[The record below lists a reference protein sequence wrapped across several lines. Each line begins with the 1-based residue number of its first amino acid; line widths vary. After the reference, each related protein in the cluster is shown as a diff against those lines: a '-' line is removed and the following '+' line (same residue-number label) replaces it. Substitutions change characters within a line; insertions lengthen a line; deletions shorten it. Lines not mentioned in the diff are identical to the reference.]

1 MVYYLQRSIYRQR
14 FVAVRAVALL
24 AMCIRNMISTL
35 RWACIFRS
43 QLRTSLAA
51 WLLVAFSGIFT
62 PAFSLSFQPP
72 PIAAAA
78 DLKFALVEVA
88 EHFTRE
94 TGHEVNLTF
103 GSSGN
108 FTTQIEN
115 GAPFQLFLSADENFV
130 FKLADAGLTLDR
142 GKLYAIGR
150 IVLFAPYGSSLKV
163 VSMADDLKTAVAEG
177 RIKRFAIAN
186 PEHAPY
192 GRAAKA
198 ALQYMDLWVPIE
210 SRLVLGE
217 NASQATQFAA
227 SGSCEGGIVPLS
239 LSKAPE
245 VAKLGSFALIPADW
259 HAGEPLRQRMVLLQN
274 AGETARA
281 FYQYLQ
287 TANAREIFI
296 RYGFVLPE
304 ESPK

>member
-1 MVYYLQRSIYRQR
+1 MESSSSTSTLPRTSTTP
-14 FVAVRAVALL
+14 ASLGKGMATWLL
-24 AMCIRNMISTL
+24 AVVLGLCAPHIGQASE
-35 RWACIFRS
+35 A
-43 QLRTSLAA
+43 
-51 WLLVAFSGIFT
+51 
-62 PAFSLSFQPP
+62 P

-78 DLKFALVEVA
+78 DLKFALAEVA
-88 EHFTRE
+88 EHFAKD

-108 FTTQIEN
+108 FKTQIEN

-130 FKLADAGLTLDR
+130 FKLADGGLTPDR
-142 GKLYAIGR
+142 GVLYAIGR
-150 IVLFAPYGSSLKV
+150 IVLFAPHGSSLKV
-163 VSMADDLKTAVAEG
+163 DGTPDDLKSAVADG
-177 RIKRFAIAN
+177 RVKRFAIAN

-198 ALQYMDLWVPIE
+198 ALQSMGLWPSME
-210 SRLVLGE
+210 SKLVLGE

-227 SGSCEGGIVPLS
+227 SGSCEGGIIPLS

-245 VAKLGSFALIPADW
+245 IAKLGSFAQIPADW
-259 HAGEPLRQRMVLLQN
+259 HGSEPLRQRMVLLQN
-274 AGETARA
+274 AGEVAKA

-287 TANAREIFI
+287 TPAARTVFI

-304 ESPK
+304 ESLL